1 MSRASEWAERFKASA
16 SERPHGFT
24 TIPTDRLLR
33 KVSARVDDRGRAEIT
48 INEGATHVLDGDI
61 FVDLCRWGIAT
72 FGEVKP

>member
-1 MSRASEWAERFKASA
+1 MSRASEWAERFRASA
-16 SERPHGFT
+16 SERPNGFT
-24 TIPTDRLLR
+24 TLPTDRLFR

-48 INEGATHVLDGDI
+48 INDGATHALDGDI